1 MSRKTIDIYND
12 QTYENKTAIISK
24 CNEYLKNSSV
34 SLNDIADY
42 ANGILGTKLDR
53 KSIRS
58 LMDKL
63 EIPKRDEKLIKESK
77 IKVAEQYYNENRFAK
92 VIENLEE
99 LNKFVNGEELLSIY
113 KDGNGSIKSLSKKTG
128 VSEYYI
134 KIILKELNNDS
145 DSHNKVIDELYTNGI
160 KRSDVEKEYLNDN
173 SQAKKYVMEKSEN
186 LITDKVFFNIIQ
198 DLNIK
203 EKKVMHSQIQDF
215 NGVIKYGNGF
225 SAEYL
230 IDQYVN
236 QNKSLQSIFED
247 TNVYPYTM
255 KDILKEN
262 NIEVKRQLEISDVL
276 KSLAYNN
283 IDGNDIY
290 NLYITENYS
299 LSELSKYLTKK
310 LELNIGY
317 KMARKVVLSF
327 NIQKEPK
334 DIKRLQSNK
343 SLSEKAYSYSMLKKA
358 GFNSTKE
365 LADFYIDN
373 SNLTYSEICELL
385 NKRIGKNVF
394 TPRWLGRHM
403 AKEIAEENKA
413 KVSISE
419 KSLVKYIKSIYSGKI
434 LLNNYNIISPKE
446 LDIYIPDLN
455 IAIEFNGLYW
465 HSDKFIV
472 ANHNM
477 TSYDYHYHKW
487 NLCRDKGIQLLF
499 VWEDDWEDDKKVIK
513 KSLLDVLDN
522 KILNP
527 KFFRLE

>member
-1 MSRKTIDIYND
+1 MAKEKYYGFDKKYTEKDVC
-12 QTYENKTAIISK
+12 E
-24 CNEYLKNSSV
+24 EYKKGK
-34 SLNDIADY
+34 SL
-42 ANGILGTKLDR
+42 
-53 KSIRS
+53 S
-58 LMDKL
+58 
-63 EIPKRDEKLIKESK
+63 
-77 IKVAEQYYNENRFAK
+77 Q
-92 VIENLEE
+92 
-99 LNKFVNGEELLSIY
+99 IY
-113 KDGNGSIKSLSKKTG
+113 KDIGVAQVTTKKILNKHNIQERQFQVEYKEVITELEKVNIGKNEIYDFYIVQGKSQKFLKDMIFEKTSIKVG
-128 VSEYYI
+128 
-134 KIILKELNNDS
+134 D
-145 DSHNKVIDELYTNGI
+145 KVINSLLKNFEIKKSPEQI
-160 KRSDVEKEYLNDN
+160 KRA
-173 SQAKKYVMEKSEN
+173 Q
-186 LITDKVFFNIIQ
+186 
-198 DLNIK
+198 
-203 EKKVMHSQIQDF
+203 
-215 NGVIKYGNGF
+215 G
-225 SAEYL
+225 
-230 IDQYVN
+230 
-236 QNKSLQSIFED
+236 
-247 TNVYPYTM
+247 
-255 KDILKEN
+255 
-262 NIEVKRQLEISDVL
+262 
-276 KSLAYNN
+276 
-283 IDGNDIY
+283 
-290 NLYITENYS
+290 
-299 LSELSKYLTKK
+299 
-310 LELNIGY
+310 
-317 KMARKVVLSF
+317 
-327 NIQKEPK
+327 
-334 DIKRLQSNK
+334 NK

-385 NKRIGKNVF
+385 NKRIGKDVF